1 MIEKTIQENQTLIS
15 FWDKAFALSE
25 EDQKQMLADG
35 GLDWKEI
42 APSEKLYQAAC
53 SLGKRNKVLDYGCG
67 NVWAAVIAAKSGCAD
82 VTAADAAP
90 GAVRA
95 ARLYAARYGVADRVH
110 AVCSDSNWLQSVP
123 DGTFD
128 GLICSNVLDVVPPET
143 AEEIL
148 RELARVL
155 SRDGTVIVG
164 LNYYLSPEGAA
175 ARNMVLEDGNRLY
188 INGVLRLVSRT
199 DEEWAQIFSR
209 WFTFEKLEHFAWP
222 GEAKE
227 TRRLFWLRKR
237 EDDYCSPN

>member
-67 NVWAAVIAAKSGCAD
+67 NAWAAVIAAKSGCAD

>member
-1 MIEKTIQENQTLIS
+1 MTKKTMQENQTLIS

-25 EDQKQMLADG
+25 EDQKQMLAGG

-53 SLGKRNKVLDYGCG
+53 SLGKRNNVLDYGCG
-67 NVWAAVIAAKSGCAD
+67 NAWAAVIAAKSGCAD
-82 VTAADAAP
+82 VTAVDAAP
-90 GAVRA
+90 GAVRTA
-95 ARLYAARYGVADRVH
+95 QHYAARYGVADRVH

-143 AEEIL
+143 ADEIL
-148 RELARVL
+148 RELARAL
-155 SRDGTVIVG
+155 TRDGTVIVG
-164 LNYYLSPEGAA
+164 LNYYLSPEAVA
-175 ARNMVLEDGNRLY
+175 ARNMALEDGSRLY
-188 INGVLRLVSRT
+188 IDGVLRLVSRT
-199 DEEWAQIFSR
+199 DEEWTRIFSP
-209 WFTFEKLEHFAWP
+209 WFTVEKLEHFAWP

-237 EDDYCSPN
+237 EDD

>member
-67 NVWAAVIAAKSGCAD
+67 NAWAAVIAAKSGCAD

-227 TRRLFWLRKR
+227 TRRLFWLWKR
-237 EDDYCSPN
+237 EDD